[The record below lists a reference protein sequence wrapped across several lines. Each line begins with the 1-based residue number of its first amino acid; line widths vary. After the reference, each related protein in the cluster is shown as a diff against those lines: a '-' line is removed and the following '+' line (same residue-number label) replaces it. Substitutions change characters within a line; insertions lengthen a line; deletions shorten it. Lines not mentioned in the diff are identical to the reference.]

1 MVGGLVG
8 LFASKYLYLGAVAAA
23 GFILLLYWLIRH
35 MTWKRQRKSISEKT
49 AELQRDIRRNNSMI
63 KELLS
68 PFDCGDYAEYEKR
81 LMEYKRITGKRKEV
95 SDKLVGLVGDKD
107 WATFEHENQ
116 DIDIQVNA
124 KQKELEQLLPFR
136 MAPLKLQELVS
147 EVEEKGKR
155 KESLEAKRSGLDEF
169 FQYVDVDTDQL
180 ASITEELTRLEQ
192 EKDFWERKRK
202 VFETTREVLDEA
214 HRQTLSRAA
223 NVLEGELGKYIGT
236 ITDGRY
242 TQVKIDEDDLSLWTF
257 SHEKGDWVNVLELS
271 RATQDQF
278 YICARFALVKL
289 ITEGKQPP
297 LLLDDPFVN
306 FHPKRLNK
314 MIQLL
319 QELAKENQ
327 ILLFTCSDA
336 YDKSGN
342 VILLE

>member
-1 MVGGLVG
+1 
-8 LFASKYLYLGAVAAA
+8 
-23 GFILLLYWLIRH
+23 
-35 MTWKRQRKSISEKT
+35 
-49 AELQRDIRRNNSMI
+49 
-63 KELLS
+63 
-68 PFDCGDYAEYEKR
+68 
-81 LMEYKRITGKRKEV
+81 
-95 SDKLVGLVGDKD
+95 LVGDKD

-116 DIDIQVNA
+116 DLDIQVNA
-124 KQKELEQLLPFR
+124 KQKELERLLPFR
-136 MAPLKLQELVS
+136 MAPLELQELVS
-147 EVEEKGKR
+147 EVEEKGER

-180 ASITEELTRLEQ
+180 ASIAEELTRLEQ
-192 EKDFWERKRK
+192 EKAFWERKQT
-202 VFETTREVLDEA
+202 VFEITREVLNEA

-223 NVLEGELGKYIGT
+223 NMLEHELGKYIGT

-242 TQVKIDEDDLSLWTF
+242 TQVKIDENDLSLRTF
-257 SHEKGDWVNVLELS
+257 SPEKEGWVNVLELS

-278 YICARFALVKL
+278 YICARFVLVKL

-336 YDKSGN
+336 YDGYGN